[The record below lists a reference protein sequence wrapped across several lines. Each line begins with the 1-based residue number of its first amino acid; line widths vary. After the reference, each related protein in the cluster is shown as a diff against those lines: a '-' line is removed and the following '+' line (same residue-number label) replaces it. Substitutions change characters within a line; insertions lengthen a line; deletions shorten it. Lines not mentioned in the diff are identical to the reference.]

1 MSVYEGLSL
10 MITFGTL
17 IIALLTASAKRK

>member
-1 MSVYEGLSL
+1 